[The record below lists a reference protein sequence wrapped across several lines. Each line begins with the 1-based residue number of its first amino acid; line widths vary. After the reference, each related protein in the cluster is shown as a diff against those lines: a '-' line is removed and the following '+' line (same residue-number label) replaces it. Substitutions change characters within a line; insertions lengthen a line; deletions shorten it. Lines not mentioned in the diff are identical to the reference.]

1 MSHGSPPVF
10 LLRHRTRTFLGSFLL
25 LSLASGCGARD
36 EGAGSRVRG
45 PVAVVVDSVRLDEA
59 DTLYL
64 GNPYALAVDPQD
76 GSFYVSDFFADRV
89 FRFRRDGT
97 LARTYG
103 RPGRGP
109 GEFLTPTLVF
119 VLDARTLAAADDEH
133 ARIHLFDRETGV
145 FLRSVPHEGRLGSSP
160 PVVLGRT
167 VWMPSHNRGRGS
179 SVLAWEA
186 GGNRMRYLVPLPAD
200 YVVSAR
206 GLGRYAAFYSMGV
219 LTAWADTL
227 LVGMNGRNE
236 LLLATADG
244 GVLDTLHLPA
254 ARRRGVPDD
263 VRARLDDD
271 REASAR
277 DIFRTASIL
286 NQAARAP
293 DGSTLL
299 VHHDSDLEGELP
311 GGLITARVFASV
323 VSPNRRRACVDG
335 EIPVSQDA
343 RPIEGTRG
351 DTLFVLDR
359 RITSGE
365 RLETWIIAYRL
376 DTRRCD
382 WLPTR

>member
-1 MSHGSPPVF
+1 MAGWILG
-10 LLRHRTRTFLGSFLL
+10 LLTVLL
-25 LSLASGCGARD
+25 PGCGERGGDARAD
-36 EGAGSRVRG
+36 VRG
-45 PVAVVVDSVRLDEA
+45 PVAVAVDSVRLDEA

-64 GNPYALAVDPQD
+64 GNPYALAVDPRD
-76 GSFYVSDFFADRV
+76 GSFYVSDFFADHV

-119 VLDARTLAAADDEH
+119 VLDERTLAAADDEH
-133 ARIHLFDRETGV
+133 ARIHLFDRETGA

-160 PVVLGRT
+160 PVVLGQT

-179 SVLAWEA
+179 SVLAWSA
-186 GGNRMRYLVPLPAD
+186 DGDGVRYLVPLPAD
-200 YVVSAR
+200 YIRSAR

-236 LLLATADG
+236 LLLADAAG
-244 GVLDTLHLPA
+244 RVLDTLHVPRT
-254 ARRRGVPDD
+254 RRRGVPDD
-263 VRARLDDD
+263 VRARLDED
-271 REASAR
+271 RKASAR
-277 DIFRTASIL
+277 EIFRAASIL

-299 VHHDSDLEGELP
+299 VHHDSDLHGELP

-323 VSPNRRRACVDG
+323 VSPDRRRACVDA
-335 EIPVSQDA
+335 EISVSQDA
-343 RPIEGTRG
+343 RPIEGVRG
-351 DTLFVLDR
+351 DTIFVLDR
-359 RITSGE
+359 RIAAGE
-365 RLETWIIAYRL
+365 RLETWVIAYRL

>member
-1 MSHGSPPVF
+1 M
-10 LLRHRTRTFLGSFLL
+10 LALL
-25 LSLASGCGARD
+25 LPGCGPVD
-36 EGAGSRVRG
+36 EDGRMKVRG
-45 PVAVVVDSVRLDEA
+45 PIAVAVDSTRLNEA

-64 GNPYALAVDPQD
+64 GNPYALAIDPYD

-89 FRFRRDGT
+89 FRFHRDGT
-97 LARTYG
+97 LARAYG

-119 VLDARTLAAADDEH
+119 VLDERTLAAADDEH
-133 ARIHLFDRETGV
+133 ARIHLFDRESGE

-160 PVVLGRT
+160 PVILGET
-167 VWMPSHNRGRGS
+167 AWIPSHNRGRGS
-179 SVLAWEA
+179 SVLAWRLDGDEV
-186 GGNRMRYLVPLPAD
+186 RYLVPLPDD
-200 YVVSAR
+200 YVRSAR

-236 LLLATADG
+236 LFLANAHG
-244 GVLDTLHLPA
+244 RVLDTVPVPA
-254 ARRRGVPDD
+254 ARRRGVPAD

-271 REASAR
+271 RKASAR
-277 DIFRTASIL
+277 DLFRAASIL
-286 NQAARAP
+286 NQAVRAP

-299 VHHDSDLEGELP
+299 VHHDSDLDGELP

-323 VSPNRRRACVDG
+323 VSPDRRRACVDA

-343 RPIEGTRG
+343 RPIEGARG
-351 DTLFVLDR
+351 DTLFILDR
-359 RITSGE
+359 RITAGE
-365 RLETWIIAYRL
+365 RLETWVMAYRL

>member
-1 MSHGSPPVF
+1 MLPLIVP
-10 LLRHRTRTFLGSFLL
+10 LLILG
-25 LSLASGCGARD
+25 GCGTRNERA
-36 EGAGSRVRG
+36 AGGG
-45 PVAVVVDSVRLDEA
+45 PAVVAVDSVRLHEA

-119 VLDARTLAAADDEH
+119 VPDARTVAAADDEH
-133 ARIHLFDRETGV
+133 ARIHLFDRETGA

-160 PVVLGRT
+160 PIILAGT
-167 VWMPSHNRGRGS
+167 AWMPSHNRARGS
-179 SVLAWEA
+179 SVLAWDVA
-186 GGNRMRYLVPLPAD
+186 SDDVRYLVPLPAD
-200 YVVSAR
+200 YVRSSA
-206 GLGRYAAFYSMGV
+206 GLGRYSAFYSMGV
-219 LTAWADTL
+219 VAAWADTL

-236 LLLATADG
+236 LLLARADG
-244 GVLDTLHLPA
+244 TVVDTLHVPV
-254 ARRRGVPDD
+254 ARRRGVPHD
-263 VRARLDDD
+263 VRARMDED
-271 REASAR
+271 RKASAR
-277 DIFRTASIL
+277 DLFRTASIL
-286 NQAARAP
+286 NQAVRAP
-293 DGSTLL
+293 DGRLLL

-323 VSPNRRRACVDG
+323 VSADRRRACVDA
-335 EIPVSQDA
+335 EIPVSRDA
-343 RPIEGTRG
+343 RPIEGARG

-359 RITSGE
+359 RITDGE

-376 DTRRCD
+376 DTAPCD
-382 WLPTR
+382 WRPTQ

>member
-1 MSHGSPPVF
+1 MTGKHLPRGDRIRIERIVLVLLALVLPGCAERAEGPGSH
-10 LLRHRTRTFLGSFLL
+10 T
-25 LSLASGCGARD
+25 
-36 EGAGSRVRG
+36 RG
-45 PVAVVVDSVRLDEA
+45 PVAVAVDSVRLDEA

-89 FRFRRDGT
+89 FRFRRDGS

-119 VLDARTLAAADDEH
+119 VLDEGTLAAADDEH
-133 ARIHLFDRETGV
+133 ARIHLFDRRTGA

-160 PVVLGRT
+160 PVVLGET

-179 SVLAWEA
+179 SVLAWNA
-186 GGNRMRYLVPLPAD
+186 GGDGVRYLVPLPAD
-200 YVVSAR
+200 YVRSAQ

-236 LLLATADG
+236 LLLTRADG
-244 GVLDTLHLPA
+244 RVLDTLHVPA

-263 VRARLDDD
+263 VRARLDED
-271 REASAR
+271 RKATAR
-277 DIFRTASIL
+277 EIFRTASIL

-311 GGLITARVFASV
+311 GGLITARVFASI
-323 VSPNRRRACVDG
+323 VSPDRRRACVDA
-335 EIPVSQDA
+335 EIPVSRDA
-343 RPIEGTRG
+343 RPIEGARG

-359 RITSGE
+359 RITAGE
-365 RLETWIIAYRL
+365 RLETWVIAYRL
-376 DTRRCD
+376 DTRRCE

>member
-1 MSHGSPPVF
+1 MSRVF
-10 LLRHRTRTFLGSFLL
+10 QSAIRRRDGKRTTFVLFLL
-25 LSLASGCGARD
+25 LLTAACGGRDEEAGSGAR
-36 EGAGSRVRG
+36 G
-45 PVAVVVDSVRLDEA
+45 PLAVVVDSVRLDEA

-76 GSFYVSDFFADRV
+76 GSLYVSDFFADRV

-97 LARTYG
+97 LVRTYG
-103 RPGRGP
+103 RPGSGP

-133 ARIHLFDRETGV
+133 ARIHLFDRRTGA
-145 FLRSVPHEGRLGSSP
+145 FLRSVPYEGRLGSSP
-160 PVVLGRT
+160 PVLLGRT

-179 SVLAWEA
+179 SVLAWDA
-186 GGNRMRYLVPLPAD
+186 GGDGVRYLVPLPAD
-200 YVVSAR
+200 YIVSAR

-236 LLLATADG
+236 LLLAAADG
-244 GVLDTLHLPA
+244 RVLDTVHVPA
-254 ARRRGVPDD
+254 GRRRGVPDD

-271 REASAR
+271 RTAKAR
-277 DIFRTASIL
+277 EIFRTASIL

-323 VSPNRRRACVDG
+323 VSPDRRRACVDA
-335 EIPVSQDA
+335 EIPVSRDA
-343 RPIEGTRG
+343 RPIEGARG

-359 RITSGE
+359 RITAGE